1 MYNTLDEY
9 ISYNS
14 DKYIKLHLG
23 CGSKYWKGWC
33 NIDGYQKSASDT
45 HRGDMKDEPDL
56 WLDIREL
63 EADNN
68 SIDVICS
75 QHVME
80 HFYRYEVIKIFRN
93 FYKKLKPG
101 GIVITE
107 MPDLNK
113 IINLIF
119 WLPLR
124 PKYGLDNLRN
134 RDMIT
139 SQLYGAAWEENEIGY
154 PYHKYI
160 WEKKEF
166 INTLKEIGFIIT
178 LATGATKSHVPFRD
192 MAVICQKPVSEGD
205 SSLSFLSRDF
215 KKSYGSIYYRVFIQV
230 KTILRL
236 LKIAFLQLLK
246 VDIKT

>member
-1 MYNTLDEY
+1 MYKTLDEY
-9 ISYNS
+9 ISYIS

-45 HRGDMKDEPDL
+45 HRGEMKNEPDL
-56 WLDIREL
+56 WLDIRKL
-63 EADNN
+63 EVKNN

-80 HFYRYEVIKIFRN
+80 HFYRYEVIKMFRN

-113 IINLIF
+113 IIKLIF
-119 WLPLR
+119 WLPIR

-139 SQLYGAAWEENEIGY
+139 SQFYGAAWEENEKGY

-166 INTLKEIGFIIT
+166 VNALKDIGFIIILT
-178 LATGATKSHVPFRD
+178 TGATKSHVPFRD
-192 MAVICQKPVSEGD
+192 MAVICQKPINNND
-205 SSLSFLSRDF
+205 QSLSSLSRDF
-215 KKSYGSIYYRVFIQV
+215 KKSYGSLFFRIFIQI

-236 LKIAFLQLLK
+236 LKIAFFQIINI
-246 VDIKT
+246 DIR